1 MNSFAVISL
10 LLLLLFSTFSMLL
23 QVNAQ
28 PPDYSNLEELL
39 RLAKEKLQQ
48 IKPEYN
54 YSNMTLDQFS
64 NELSNITLNQEQV
77 KEFEADPQFIVNQCI
92 QRMGLKEDPGKLC
105 DAFADYQVDKCK
117 KFDNL
122 LRSCLSGL
130 IGEYES
136 TRNLQLSCE
145 KSPPLYND
153 TIRIKICQI
162 VIPLNSSYT
171 ARTVAANLSATITDK
186 SSSVIKIRLVAEN
199 LGDIPITF
207 VNMTYS
213 LFENASKLTDGC
225 IAYPLP
231 CKTLASGSVKASGI
245 VNPLSSADY
254 EFEYHSN
261 ATQNQTLI
269 GPFVLNGTY
278 YYHFPNSKTTGQ
290 DFDFKVIQKKCEI
303 ISLDC

>member
-1 MNSFAVISL
+1 MRSVKSFVVISF

-28 PPDYSNLEELL
+28 PIDYSNLEKLL
-39 RLAKEKLQQ
+39 KLAKEKLEH
-48 IKPEYN
+48 IKPDNTYSN
-54 YSNMTLDQFS
+54 VTLDRFSDDLSNMTL
-64 NELSNITLNQEQV
+64 NLEQV

-92 QRMGLKEDPGKLC
+92 QRMALKEDPGKLC

-130 IGEYES
+130 IGGYEL

-153 TIRIKICQI
+153 TGRIKICQI
-162 VIPLNSSYT
+162 VIPLNPSLT
-171 ARTVAANLSATITDK
+171 ARTSLSATIIDK
-186 SSSVIKIRLVAEN
+186 SSSALRIQLVAEN

-213 LFENASKLTDGC
+213 LLENANKLTEGC
-225 IAYPLP
+225 IAYPVP
-231 CKTLASGSVKASGI
+231 CKTPTSGSVKASELVG
-245 VNPLSSADY
+245 PLSSAEY
-254 EFEYHSN
+254 EFEYHPN
-261 ATQNQTLI
+261 ATLNQTLN

-278 YYHFPNSKTTGQ
+278 YFHFPNSNTMRQ
-290 DFDFKVIQKKCEI
+290 DFNFKLIQKKCDI